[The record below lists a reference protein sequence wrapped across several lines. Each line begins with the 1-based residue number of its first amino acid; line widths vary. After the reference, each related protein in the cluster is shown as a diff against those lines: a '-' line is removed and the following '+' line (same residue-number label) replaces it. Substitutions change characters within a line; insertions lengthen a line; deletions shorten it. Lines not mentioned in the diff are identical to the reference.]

1 MSANGHLYYPGLL
14 TPLSLA
20 TRNKIIWLVYS
31 LKGLNK
37 GKVMTRSTAQ
47 SIGEGLL
54 LYCNS
59 SSSAATIPIFP
70 ITQKCYRCVVH
81 AFEG

>member
-14 TPLSLA
+14 SPHPSLA

-47 SIGEGLL
+47 YYSGERGCYYIL
-54 LYCNS
+54 
-59 SSSAATIPIFP
+59 
-70 ITQKCYRCVVH
+70 QKQ
-81 AFEG
+81 

>member
-1 MSANGHLYYPGLL
+1 MVICTTLVSS
-14 TPLSLA
+14 PLSLA

-47 SIGEGLL
+47 SIGERGC
-54 LYCNS
+54 YYIAIAV
-59 SSSAATIPIFP
+59 AAQQPF
-70 ITQKCYRCVVH
+70 QFYQ
-81 AFEG
+81 